1 MIDSNS
7 TTFYAK
13 YHSTTA
19 RGFNI
24 FIVHGTEEELQAYVK
39 SFLTSGVEPQY
50 LTQADKVTPILNP
63 ETGLKQPLAFN
74 KNTYIVTELEDARF
88 PMTYS
93 SERRTYNVDTTLC
106 SLVMQSMNAFPGR
119 DADWCI
125 ADARKKL
132 SRMNA
137 QALDATPTAPESN
150 EDSEEAVAEEP
161 KASAQSAVA
170 KALAKKR
177 ATSEK

>member
-1 MIDSNS
+1 MIDVNS

-19 RGFNI
+19 RGINLFT
-24 FIVHGTEEELQAYVK
+24 VHGTEEELQAYVK
-39 SFLTSGVEPQY
+39 SCLASGLEPQY

-88 PMTYS
+88 PMIYS
-93 SERRTYNVDTTLC
+93 SERRLYNVDTTLC

-177 ATSEK
+177 ATSKK